1 MRSVLAGDLGGTKC
15 RFALITEDFGV
26 YGAQRVD
33 TVRVRE
39 PFLANMRRAIEA
51 TLAEGRALGIDPPS
65 AVGVGAAGVIG
76 VNGESLGAPP
86 NLPLA
91 GFGLRSWLHE
101 LTGAPV
107 HLVNDGRASA
117 WGEYL
122 RGHASE
128 RDPLLCIFFGTG
140 IGVGLIAGG
149 QAYSGATNA
158 AGEIGHTVYQPG
170 GRRCPCGALGC
181 YEAYCGGRAVTE
193 RAQATLGGDGLWDVG
208 RVVAAADGGD
218 GKAIEILDEA
228 ALAATTL
235 VSNAAIL
242 LNPSAIVLGGGM
254 LSGWPALRE
263 RIIQGVQASTDAS
276 IHADLAF
283 VPSMGGSDA
292 ILWGAAAATGAL
304 WQR

>member
-15 RFALITEDFGV
+15 RFALVTEDFAV
-26 YGAQRVD
+26 HGAQRVD
-33 TVRVRE
+33 TVRDRG
-39 PFLANMRRAIEA
+39 PFLANMRQAIGETLEA
-51 TLAEGRALGIDPPS
+51 GRALGIDPPS

-76 VNGESLGAPP
+76 VDGESLGAPP

-91 GFGLRSWLHE
+91 KFALRAWLHD
-101 LTGAPV
+101 LVGAPV
-107 HLVNDGRASA
+107 HLINDGRASA

-122 RGHASE
+122 KGHATK

-149 QAYSGATNA
+149 RAYSGATNA
-158 AGEIGHTVYQPG
+158 AGEIGHTTYRPG

-193 RAQATLGGDGLWDVG
+193 RAQAALGGEGVWDVG
-208 RVVAAADGGD
+208 RVAAAAEQGEDAA
-218 GKAIEILDEA
+218 KEILNDA

-235 VSNAAIL
+235 VANAAIL

-254 LSGWPALRE
+254 LSGWPALRD
-263 RIIQGVQASTDAS
+263 RIIQGVQASTDPS
-276 IHADLAF
+276 IHADLMFA
-283 VPSMGGSDA
+283 PSMGGSDA

-304 WQR
+304 WKD